1 MIEPQP
7 PTSTLLPTSL
17 QPRCKG
23 NGYGRCGHQRRPC
36 QGPIRLLVSLV
47 IRKVQEKKEREGL
60 APNLSNEWEDEQQ
73 DRGVVEDGD
82 EGDEKQMEVKEKEK
96 YEDVKLL
103 TKSLGRM
110 SS

>member
-47 IRKVQEKKEREGL
+47 IRKVQEKKERERL
-60 APNLSNEWEDEQQ
+60 APNLSNEGEGEQQ

-103 TKSLGRM
+103 TKSLRRM